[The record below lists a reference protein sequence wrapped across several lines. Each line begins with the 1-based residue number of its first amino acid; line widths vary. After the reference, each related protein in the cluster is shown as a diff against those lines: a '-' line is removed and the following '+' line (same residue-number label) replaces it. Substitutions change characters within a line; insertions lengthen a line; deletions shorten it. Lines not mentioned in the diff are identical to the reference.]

1 MALRPL
7 AMKRC
12 LTNLIGNA
20 AKYAKTVWVSV
31 ENMDKGAIQISIEDD
46 GPGIPE
52 AQYEEVFK
60 PFYRV
65 DSSRNTQTG
74 ALALASPS
82 PGILS
87 MPTEA

>member
-1 MALRPL
+1 
-7 AMKRC
+7 
-12 LTNLIGNA
+12 
-20 AKYAKTVWVSV
+20 
-31 ENMDKGAIQISIEDD
+31 MDKGAIQISIEDD

-74 ALALASPS
+74 GVGLGLPIARDIVHAHGGLIELERSEHGGLAVKISL
-82 PGILS
+82 
-87 MPTEA
+87 PT